1 MKTHLICF
9 YDSKGIIDKKF
20 VPQDQ
25 TINGKYYLDVV
36 KRLLFRIRRVRP
48 QYCEN
53 NSWRLLHDNAP
64 AHRSTFVTNC
74 WPKIIFLP
82 STIHRILLFLTPC
95 TEGKALCQYWD
106 YIEESNTILKDIHSM
121 RNGNIL
127 NKKMIVIVLF
137 LKKFRLFFESLYIK
151 IIDFSFY
158 MLSLFKSLLPL
169 WGRPSELF
177 RNKRIEN
184 VHPLQQYPIL
194 ENIAIGNILQLDFI
208 RSTFSW
214 FKTIR
219 LINGC

>member
-1 MKTHLICF
+1 MHRPIVRHLSLIVDQKSYF
-9 YDSKGIIDKKF
+9 YRQPFTVFFRFWHLVSFTSSG
-20 VPQDQ
+20 
-25 TINGKYYLDVV
+25 NYY
-36 KRLLFRIRRVRP
+36 
-48 QYCEN
+48 
-53 NSWRLLHDNAP
+53 
-64 AHRSTFVTNC
+64 TF
-74 WPKIIFLP
+74 
-82 STIHRILLFLTPC
+82 C

-106 YIEESNTILKDIHSM
+106 YIEESNAILMDIHSM
-121 RNGNIL
+121 RKGNIL

-158 MLSLFKSLLPL
+158 MLLLFKSLLAL